1 VKFVIF
7 HGGYPYGQELSTMAK
22 NFPGVYIDMCWL
34 AIISPQ
40 VVRAYFLRT
49 NAIDLFRLPLK
60 P

>member
-1 VKFVIF
+1 
-7 HGGYPYGQELSTMAK
+7 MAK